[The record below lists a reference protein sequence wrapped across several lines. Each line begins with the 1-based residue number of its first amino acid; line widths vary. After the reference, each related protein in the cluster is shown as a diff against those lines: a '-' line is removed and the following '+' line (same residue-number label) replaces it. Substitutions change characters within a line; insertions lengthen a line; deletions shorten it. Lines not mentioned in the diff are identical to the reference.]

1 MVQLSWF
8 YGIKISMFYS
18 DHLPPHF
25 HANYG
30 DYDAIVDI
38 QKAKIINGKL
48 PKKQA
53 SLVIAWVYL
62 HQDEL
67 MENWQRAYHNKEM
80 FKIDPLV

>member
-1 MVQLSWF
+1 
-8 YGIKISMFYS
+8 MFYS
-18 DHLPPHF
+18 NHLPPHI
-25 HANYG
+25 HVNYG

-53 SLVIAWVYL
+53 SLIIAWVYL

-67 MENWQRAYHNKEM
+67 MDNWQRACHNKEM
-80 FKIDPLV
+80 FKIDPLT

>member
-1 MVQLSWF
+1 
-8 YGIKISMFYS
+8 MFYS

>member
-1 MVQLSWF
+1 LVQLSWF